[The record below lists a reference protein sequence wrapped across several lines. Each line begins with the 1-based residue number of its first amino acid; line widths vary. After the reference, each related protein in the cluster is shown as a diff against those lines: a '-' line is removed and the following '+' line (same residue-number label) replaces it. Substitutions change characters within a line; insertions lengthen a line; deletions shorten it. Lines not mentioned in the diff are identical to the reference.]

1 MKFVKMRLRTNIFL
15 KVCAIEFGMKEK
27 FHPLLSWVFFFFF
40 FMLVA
45 TNAQT
50 EVHLPAVSI
59 MSPAELKEG
68 RGMTSRSNSLCLVFC
83 MSVTKSGVELI
94 GNSLGKISFEKHFD

>member
-1 MKFVKMRLRTNIFL
+1 MNFVKMRQRSNIFS

-27 FHPLLSWVFFFFF
+27 FHPLMSCFFLFL
-40 FMLVA
+40 LVA

-50 EVHLPAVSI
+50 EVHLPAASI
-59 MSPAELKEG
+59 MSPAELREG
-68 RGMTSRSNSLCLVFC
+68 RGMSSGLNSPCLVFC
-83 MSVTKSGVELI
+83 VRVTKSGVKLI